1 MTDRPVYAAPAHIF
15 VIGTASLDTLH
26 LAAGTAHT
34 IGGAGL
40 YTALAARAAGA
51 TAGLFAPVPEPMP
64 PTLQPITERLQWYG
78 PTIAPADL
86 PRLEIA
92 HHGHGQATLLDASW
106 GAEASL
112 TPSQLP
118 AAARDARV
126 IHIAALSTAQRQWDF
141 VQALRC
147 PQGERGRPRLS
158 VGTYA
163 RLAYGATARVRTLFE
178 QAEYFFMNANEAVG
192 LFGGVEH
199 AVTQPETW
207 LFVTLGADGV
217 LAITGREVVHIPGH
231 PVTEIDPT
239 GAGDTLCGATLA
251 GIARGLAPITA
262 AEQAVILAARTV
274 GAVGP
279 AALLGEDAPMH
290 YP

>member
-1 MTDRPVYAAPAHIF
+1 MTDCPAHAAPAHIV

-26 LAAGTAHT
+26 LASGTAHT

-64 PTLQPITERLQWYG
+64 AALQPIAEYLQWYG

-92 HHGHGQATLLDASW
+92 HHGNGQATLLDASW
-106 GAEASL
+106 GAETSL
-112 TPSQLP
+112 VPAQLP
-118 AAARDARV
+118 VTARDASV
-126 IHIAALSTAQRQWDF
+126 MHIAALSTAQRQWDF
-141 VQALRC
+141 VQILRRT
-147 PQGERGRPRLS
+147 QGERSRPRLS

-163 RLAYGATARVRTLFE
+163 RLAYGETALVRTLFE
-178 QAEYFFMNANEAVG
+178 HAEYFFMNANEAAG
-192 LFGGVEH
+192 LFGSVER
-199 AVTQPETW
+199 ATARPGAW

-217 LAITGREVVHIPGH
+217 LAITGREVTHIPGH
-231 PVTEIDPT
+231 ATTEIDPT

-274 GAVGP
+274 GAIGP
-279 AALLGEDAPMH
+279 AALLGEDAPTH
-290 YP
+290 TT